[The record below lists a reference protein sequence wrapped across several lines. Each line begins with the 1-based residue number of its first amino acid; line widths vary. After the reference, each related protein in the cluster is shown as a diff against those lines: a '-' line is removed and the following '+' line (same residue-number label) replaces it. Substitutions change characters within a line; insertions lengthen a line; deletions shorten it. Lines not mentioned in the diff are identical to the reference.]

1 MRYSSC
7 VSRFITRRVVLSCWL
22 AVCLLC
28 GLSVLVP
35 AVLWGRSALAA
46 WCCVRRVVVR
56 VSVSFRRGVWCCV
69 VAVVLPWCCPVCWST
84 VCASSSA
91 RHALLPAVTV
101 LLPSLSAVCQSYGLP
116 SVIRSALACFGCAA
130 LALRI

>member
-22 AVCLLC
+22 AVCLLA
-28 GLSVLVP
+28 GLSVAVACCPMGTLCAGWLVLCAARGRAGICLFSWRGVVLRG
-35 AVLWGRSALAA
+35 AVLSAGLLSAPA
-46 WCCVRRVVVR
+46 
-56 VSVSFRRGVWCCV
+56 
-69 VAVVLPWCCPVCWST
+69 
-84 VCASSSA
+84 SSA
-91 RHALLPAVTV
+91 RPALLPAVTV